1 MKKILLLIS
10 FASIAFSCSTDITDM
25 NVDPKKPTTTRSE
38 YLFTNAEKKLVDQMV
53 STSVNNNVFRLFAQ
67 QWAETTYPDESQYNI
82 SNRKIPDTHFLVM
95 YRDVLADLHDAK
107 VLIQS
112 GSAVT
117 ASDIAVKQNKIA
129 LIDILEAYTYSVLV
143 DSFGNVPYSQ
153 AIDIEKYPL
162 PAYDDAKTIYKDLI
176 TRLAADAA
184 TLKTNSADVNFGS
197 ADIIYAGTAASNA
210 KWAKFANSL
219 VIRLAVNISDVEPAF
234 AATSVQTAL
243 ASGPLASNADNT
255 KLTYLTTS
263 GNQNPLYADL
273 VTSNRN
279 DFIPA
284 EPFVAA
290 MEFVAPG
297 GDPRMAKYFVNAP
310 APAAPTIPAGRTYV
324 GGTYGEAN
332 VFATYSHIT
341 ATLNNPA
348 VPGVIFDYAELQFLL
363 AEAAEKNLIP
373 GGSAQAKVYYDA
385 GITASFLDWGLT
397 AANATAYL
405 ANPKV
410 DYNNVLSGA
419 TWKEKIGM
427 QAWFALYHRGYEAW
441 TSYRRLDFPVLLS
454 PTSAKNKGIMT
465 VPVRYTYPGV
475 EQSINGTNYKKA
487 ASDIGGDLLETKI
500 FWDKF

>member
-10 FASIAFSCSTDITDM
+10 FAGIAFSCSSDITDM
-25 NVDPKKPTTTRSE
+25 NTDPKRPTITKPE
-38 YLFTNAEKKLVDQMV
+38 YLFTNAEKKVVDQIV
-53 STSVNNNVFRLFAQ
+53 STSVNNNVFRLLSQ
-67 QWAETTYPDESQYNI
+67 QWAETTYPDESQYNL
-82 SNRKIPDTHFLVM
+82 SNRKIPDNHFLVL
-95 YRDVLADLHDAK
+95 YRDVLADLHDSK
-107 VLIQS
+107 VMIQNQT
-112 GSAVT
+112 T
-117 ASDIAVKQNKIA
+117 ATPAEAAVKQNKIA
-129 LIDILEAYTYSVLV
+129 LIDILECYAYSILV
-143 DSFGNVPYSQ
+143 DTFGNVPYSQ

-176 TRLAADAA
+176 ARLAADAVI
-184 TLKTNSADVNFGS
+184 LKTNTANANFGI
-197 ADIIYAGTAASNA
+197 ADIIYGGTAASNA
-210 KWAKFANSL
+210 KWVKFTNSL
-219 VIRLAVNISDVEPAF
+219 IVRLAVNISDVEPAY
-234 AATSVQTAL
+234 AATEIQAAL
-243 ASGPLASNADNT
+243 ASGVLASNADNT
-255 KLTYLTTS
+255 KLVYATTS

-290 MEFVAPG
+290 MEFVVPG

-310 APAAPTIPAGRTYV
+310 APAAPVIPAGRTFV

-397 AANATAYL
+397 AANATTYL
-405 ANPKV
+405 ASPKV
-410 DYNNVLSGA
+410 DYTNVLSGA

-427 QAWFALYHRGYEAW
+427 QAWFALYNRGYEAYN
-441 TSYRRLDFPVLLS
+441 SYRRLDFPVLAS
-454 PTSAKNKGIMT
+454 PTSAKNKGILT

-475 EQSINGTNYKKA
+475 EALINGANYKKA